1 MGNPPFHVNL
11 DLGEFNLLQPIGFDK
26 WKKGDD
32 FSIIEGIWAED
43 FSKYSLVVPPQL
55 RDSILL
61 LQHTLCDRIGDLQRA
76 KHEYECATEK
86 MNKFLK
92 G

>member
-1 MGNPPFHVNL
+1 MRNPPFHVNI

-26 WKKGDD
+26 WKKGTD
-32 FSIIEGIWAED
+32 SGLIEGIWAED
-43 FSKYSLVVPPQL
+43 FGLYVISVPPQL

-61 LQHTLCDRIGDLQRA
+61 LQHTLCDRIGELQRA
-76 KHEYECATEK
+76 KYAYECATEK
-86 MNKFLK
+86 MNKFLE

>member
-1 MGNPPFHVNL
+1 MKNPPFHVNI

-26 WKKGDD
+26 WKQGQKADE
-32 FSIIEGIWAED
+32 IEGVWAED
-43 FSKYSLVVPPQL
+43 FSNYIITVPYQL

-61 LQHTLCDRIGDLQRA
+61 LQHTLCDRIADLQRA

-86 MNKFLK
+86 MNKFLE